1 MRTLIALA
9 TLAFAAGASAEPLSY
24 AFDKVHSQLH
34 ASVNHM
40 GLSNSTARFHVKDGT
55 ISFDTADWSTAK
67 VDVIL
72 DVAGIDLGDAT
83 WQEHVSAE
91 KWFNVAGFP
100 EARFVSTK
108 VEKTGDKTMKIHGDL
123 TLKGATLPVTL
134 DATLNQAGP
143 HPFSKKPAIGVSAS
157 GTLQR
162 SKFGISEYLGGISDD
177 VQIRIEIEASAG

>member
-9 TLAFAAGASAEPLSY
+9 TLAFATAASAQPLSY
-24 AFDKVHSQLH
+24 AFDKVHTQVH

-83 WQEHVSAE
+83 WQEHVSAD
-91 KWFNVAGFP
+91 KWFNVAAFP

-108 VEKTGDKTMKIHGDL
+108 VEKTGDKTMTVSGDL
-123 TLKGATLPVTL
+123 TLKGVTLPVTL
-134 DATLNQAGP
+134 QATLNQAGP
-143 HPFSKKPAIGVSAS
+143 HPMSKKPALGISANGS
-157 GTLQR
+157 IKR
-162 SKFGISEYLGGISDD
+162 SDFGISEYLGPVSDE
-177 VQIRIEIEASAG
+177 VQIRIELEASAG